1 MLRMGNRASGDRGGH
16 NVAEA
21 QFADATLANTIRHLW
36 PYIWPRGR
44 PDLER
49 RVALTFVLLFV
60 GKFVNMAAPYAF
72 KWAADAVQ
80 ENGAQ
85 AAPTILAGAV
95 GFTLLY
101 GALRIAYALL
111 TQWRDGLFA
120 AVAMHAVNRLA
131 NDVFVHMHQ
140 LSMRFHISRKTGGL
154 TRVLERG
161 RDAIETLSRLIM
173 SSGAP
178 TLVEFVLVLAVFS
191 IQFDWTYALVTALTI
206 VAYLFYTT
214 IATNWRIGIRR
225 TMNES
230 DIDAN
235 VKAIDSLLNYET
247 VKYFGA
253 ERREAERYAKS
264 MQRYEGA
271 SIQSYVSLAVLNA
284 GQAVIYTIGL
294 TIVMIMCVYGI
305 RAGRNT
311 IGDFVLINAIMIQLY
326 QPLNFIGTFYREV
339 RQAIV
344 DIERMFSIL
353 SQSPEIA
360 DRPGAK
366 DLIVREGRIVFDNVQ
381 FYYDVKR
388 PILQG
393 VSFEVPPGKT
403 LAIVG
408 PSGAGKST
416 ISRLM
421 FRFYEPQ
428 GGRIT
433 IDGQNILEVTQQ
445 SLRKAIGMVPQDTVL
460 FNDSIGYNIRYGRW
474 SASDDEVREAAQLA
488 QIDDFIRSVPEGYKA
503 QVGERGLKLSGGE
516 KQRVAI
522 ARTILKGPP
531 ILILDEA
538 TSALDSF
545 TEQEIQDAL
554 RRVATGRTTLVIAHR
569 LSTVVDADEILFLD
583 HGKVTERGRHQELLA
598 QNGAYAAMWN
608 RQREAAEA
616 RERLRLAAEQESE
629 QDASIFD
636 NGSGGSAALEAPIPA
651 ASERSGRGVLEL

>member
-1 MLRMGNRASGDRGGH
+1 MLRIGRGRAGDHSAGDMH
-16 NVAEA
+16 LE
-21 QFADATLANTIRHLW
+21 DATLIATIRHLW
-36 PYIWPRGR
+36 PYIWPKGR

-49 RVALTFVLLFV
+49 RVLLTFVLLIA
-60 GKFVNMAAPYAF
+60 GKIVNTVVPYAF
-72 KWAADAVQ
+72 KWAADALDQKGV
-80 ENGAQ
+80 
-85 AAPTILAGAV
+85 GAV
-95 GFTLLY
+95 EGVLTAAVEFTLAY
-101 GALRIAYALL
+101 GALRILYALL
-111 TQWRDGLFA
+111 TQARDALFA
-120 AVAMHAVNRLA
+120 AVAMHAVKRLA
-131 NDVFVHMHQ
+131 YDVFVHMHE

-161 RDAIETLSRLIM
+161 RDGIETLARLVM

-178 TLVEFVLVLAVFS
+178 TLVEFLLVLAVFVV
-191 IQFDWTYALVTALTI
+191 QFDWTYAVVTAITI
-206 VAYLFYTT
+206 FAYLAYTT
-214 IATNWRIGIRR
+214 LATNWRIQIRR

-253 ERREAERYAKS
+253 ETREAERYDKS
-264 MQRYEGA
+264 MERYQRA

-284 GQAVIYTIGL
+284 GQAAIFTLGL
-294 TIVMIMCVYGI
+294 TAVMAMCVYGV

-311 IGDFVLINAIMIQLY
+311 IGDFVLINAMMIQLY

-353 SQSPEIA
+353 GQAPEIA

-366 DLIVREGRIVFDNVQ
+366 PLVVTQGRVVFDDVH
-381 FYYDVKR
+381 FHYDPKR
-388 PILQG
+388 PILRG
-393 VSFEVPPGKT
+393 VSFEIPAGKT
-403 LAIVG
+403 VAIVG

-433 IDGQNILEVTQQ
+433 IDGQDILDVTQK
-445 SLRKAIGMVPQDTVL
+445 SLRAAIGMVPQDTVL

-474 SASDDEVREAAQLA
+474 DATEEEVREAARLA
-488 QIDDFIRSVPEGYKA
+488 QIDAFIQSVPGGYEA

-545 TEQEIQDAL
+545 TEHEIQEAL
-554 RRVATGRTTLVIAHR
+554 RRVARGRTTLVIAHR
-569 LSTVVDADEILFLD
+569 LSTVVDADEIIFLD
-583 HGKVTERGRHQELLA
+583 HGRIVERGSHAALLA
-598 QNGAYAAMWN
+598 QGGAYAAMWN

-616 RERLRLAAEQESE
+616 RERLLAAEREE
-629 QDASIFD
+629 ER
-636 NGSGGSAALEAPIPA
+636 AAE
-651 ASERSGRGVLEL
+651 